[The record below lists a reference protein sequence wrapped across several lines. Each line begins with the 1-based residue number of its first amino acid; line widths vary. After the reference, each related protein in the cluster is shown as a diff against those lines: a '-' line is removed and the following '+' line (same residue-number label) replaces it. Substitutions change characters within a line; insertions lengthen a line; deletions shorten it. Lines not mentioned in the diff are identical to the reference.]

1 MATKRDY
8 YEVLSV
14 QKSATV
20 DEIKSSYRK
29 LALKYHPDRNPNDK
43 DAETKF
49 KEAAEAF
56 EVLGDQDKRH
66 RYDRYGHAGLEGTG
80 FHEFTNV
87 QDIFEAFGDFFGL
100 GSMFGGGN
108 RRQRGPGR
116 GADLETDLRLT
127 LEESARGV
135 EKKVQVRRMGLC
147 KSCGGNGCKAGS
159 SPTACSMCG
168 GRGQVVRAQ
177 GPFRIATACPTCRGK
192 GTMISDPCRDCAG
205 RGRVQETNEVTVDV
219 PAGVDSGMH
228 LRVRG
233 QGEAGEPGGASGD
246 LYVLINVQAHKFF
259 QREGNDL
266 HCRIPLS
273 FTQAALGSDM
283 EIPTLEAK
291 HTVTI
296 PSGTQPGEIIRL
308 RGKGMPDP
316 QRGPR
321 GDLVLHVQVEVPKKL
336 AKRQEELLRELA
348 EIEHQHVTPERKSFM
363 KQLGEMIFGEEQ
375 KEKKSG

>member
-8 YEVLSV
+8 YEVLGV
-14 QKSATV
+14 QKTASI

-29 LALKYHPDRNPNDK
+29 LALKYHPDRNPD
-43 DAETKF
+43 DAEAEAKF

-56 EVLGDQDKRH
+56 EVLGDQDKRQ

-80 FHEFTNV
+80 FHEFTNIH
-87 QDIFEAFGDFFGL
+87 DIFEAFGDLFGF
-100 GSMFGGGN
+100 GSMFGGGG

-127 LEESARGV
+127 LEEAGRGV
-135 EKKVQVRRMGLC
+135 EKKVTVRRMGLC
-147 KSCGGNGCKAGS
+147 KTCKGSGCKPGS
-159 SPTACSMCG
+159 SAGVCSMCG

-177 GPFRIATACPTCRGK
+177 GPFRIATTCPTCRGK
-192 GTMISDPCRDCAG
+192 GTMITDPCRDCAG
-205 RGRVQETNEVTVDV
+205 RGRVQESTEVTVEV

-233 QGEAGEPGGASGD
+233 QGEAGEPGGAPGD
-246 LYVLINVQAHKFF
+246 LYVLINIQPHKFF
-259 QREGNDL
+259 QREGSDL
-266 HCRIPLS
+266 HCRLPLA
-273 FTQAALGSDM
+273 FTQAALGS
-283 EIPTLEAK
+283 EVEVPTLQAK
-291 HTVTI
+291 ETVTI
-296 PSGTQPGEIIRL
+296 PAGTQPGETIRL

-316 QRGPR
+316 RGGPR

-348 EIEHQHVTPERKSFM
+348 ELEHQHVTPERKSFM
-363 KQLGEMIFGEEQ
+363 KQLGEMIFGEEK
-375 KEKKSG
+375 KEQE